1 MQQHALAPVNATGY
15 ASPLAWPSLCGVPLS
30 GPSHVTRRYLR
41 YARSKLC
48 NVLTAAELQRRA
60 RDAGLPLT
68 AASVSPGI
76 VATNIW
82 DNLPRFWRAPVRALV
97 RRFCQTPRQ
106 VRIPPLC
113 APAKALIGWPV
124 LYPMPCLLLARQA
137 CCSSVHLLTR

>member
-1 MQQHALAPVNATGY
+1 MKWHAVNGAFPVA
-15 ASPLAWPSLCGVPLS
+15 
-30 GPSHVTRRYLR
+30 RRYLR

-68 AASVSPGI
+68 TASVSPGI

-106 VRIPPLC
+106 ARPSSWHRPF
-113 APAKALIGWPV
+113 GWPFPDFFALHSLANGV
-124 LYPMPCLLLARQA
+124 PGLQICSSCLLKVHMACNSLIKSQA
-137 CCSSVHLLTR
+137 P